1 MDTSCRTFDDTLF
14 PILEIVSNGIVLVD
28 QDGRIIYVNREVVGW
43 RGGASCVENVAEI
56 FDELSQTALANALRQ
71 VVTARTEPV
80 RFEGRI
86 RASNGST
93 RPVTISLVRLELAT
107 GSLIGLVAH
116 PAQALATDAALR
128 RRDPLT
134 GLLDRAF
141 LMERLETLLSGE
153 RSADRA
159 FALLFIDLDNFKQV
173 NDDFGHLIGD
183 QILREAASRLSRCLR
198 EGDDVVRF
206 GGDEFVVLLQR
217 VAGREE
223 IDPVIHRI
231 RDALAQPITV
241 AQHDVALSLSIGV
254 AQASPEHR
262 TPEDVLND
270 ADRAMYAA
278 KRVL

>member
-1 MDTSCRTFDDTLF
+1 
-14 PILEIVSNGIVLVD
+14 
-28 QDGRIIYVNREVVGW
+28 
-43 RGGASCVENVAEI
+43 
-56 FDELSQTALANALRQ
+56 
-71 VVTARTEPV
+71 
-80 RFEGRI
+80 
-86 RASNGST
+86 
-93 RPVTISLVRLELAT
+93 
-107 GSLIGLVAH
+107 
-116 PAQALATDAALR
+116 
-128 RRDPLT
+128 
-134 GLLDRAF
+134 
-141 LMERLETLLSGE
+141 
-153 RSADRA
+153 
-159 FALLFIDLDNFKQV
+159 
-173 NDDFGHLIGD
+173 LIGD

-241 AQHDVALSLSIGV
+241 DQHDVALSLSIGV